1 MKPTH
6 VISLIETAYRIDLP
20 TDQWLQQVAANAS
33 AAFGSTQG
41 AMAFTYDASSGDWVN
56 VGALGLHG
64 LPAEFPLEFFD
75 QRDMTPENV
84 VALVKIFKT
93 IRVGNLRGFIDDERV
108 NKMGMVLDR
117 HGMDDMVGVN
127 GLDPSARGCMVLV
140 ANRRGPS
147 NPRTT
152 HTWRRL
158 AAHISAGNRLRA
170 LIEYS
175 VQGQTSSQPP
185 AEAVLTPS
193 GNVEHAEGP
202 AEARSARQALRD
214 ALVRIQAARSERDDA
229 WRAVALWRGLVAGR
243 WSLVEHFERDGR
255 RYYLAHK
262 NDPELTLDRALTLRE
277 KQVLAYA
284 ELGYSNKL
292 IAYHLGLSSSTVA
305 TLLAKARKKVG
316 MSVEGEK

>member
-1 MKPTH
+1 
-6 VISLIETAYRIDLP
+6 LIETAYRIDLP

-33 AAFGSTQG
+33 AALGSTQG

-56 VGALGLHG
+56 IGALGLHG
-64 LPAEFPLEFFD
+64 LPAEFPMGFFD
-75 QRDMTPENV
+75 QRDMSPENV

-93 IRVGNLRGFIDDERV
+93 ISVGNLRGFIDDGRV

-140 ANRRGPS
+140 ANRGGQAS
-147 NPRTT
+147 PRTV

-158 AAHISAGNRLRA
+158 AAHISAGNRLRT
-170 LIEYS
+170 LLESS
-175 VQGQTSSQPP
+175 VQGQTYSHPP

-193 GNVEHAEGP
+193 GKIEHAQGP
-202 AEARSARQALRD
+202 AEARSARQALHD

-229 WRAVALWRGLVAGR
+229 CRAVALWRGLVAGR

-284 ELGYSNKL
+284 EIGYSNKL
-292 IAYHLGLSSSTVA
+292 IAYHLGLSSSTVS

-316 MSVEGEK
+316 MSVESEK